1 MFCTAG
7 SSTEQ
12 CIRRYGTTVF
22 IYNSTCAHSL
32 QELLPGKDQILAII
46 FFCFSFLKNFVQYFV
61 SCKWEKHNEEFTVE
75 KR

>member
-1 MFCTAG
+1 MFCTG

-22 IYNSTCAHSL
+22 IYNSTCAYSL

-46 FFCFSFLKNFVQYFV
+46 LFCFSFFFF
-61 SCKWEKHNEEFTVE
+61 EKLCSVLCQLQVGEA
-75 KR
+75 